1 VSLSRALASLSSDEH
16 TERVL
21 RDILVLFGHH
31 VQEWMSETDVEIKTG
46 RSRADIHTVLP
57 TLSDSYVLDF
67 DHNQG
72 LYRYSGDVVLGFEI
86 DSFMRRA
93 ESHQSHMR
101 ANVARFRERHSY

>member
-21 RDILVLFGHH
+21 RDVLILFGHH
-31 VQEWMSETDVEIKTG
+31 AQEWLSESDVRVKTG
-46 RSRADIHTVLP
+46 RTSAELQPILP
-57 TLSDSYVLDF
+57 VLSDSFVLDF
-67 DHNQG
+67 DRSQG

-93 ESHQSHMR
+93 QSHESHVRS
-101 ANVARFRERHSY
+101 NVARFRERHGY